1 MDRSEIAW
9 LSRIQQNLDDTAMKM
24 ERNAKRWEEINQ
36 HVTNMIGIVEDMLKI
51 LERHEKEVSASNLCG
66 SRRGNMDQRTTKK

>member
-24 ERNAKRWEEINQ
+24 ERNAKRWKEINQ

-51 LERHEKEVSASNLCG
+51 LEHHEKEVSASNLRG